1 MKDNGLSNA
10 NSGNRVHKLVLMPSG
25 KQGTVAH
32 GITILEAV
40 RQLGIELESICGARQ
55 TCGKCVVNPEYG
67 TFLKHDIISSTE
79 HLSPPDTNEIAYA
92 EKHPLNLSHQRLACV
107 TCITGDVLLDIP
119 ESSLSRKQVVRKVAG
134 SIAVDVQPSVRLVYV
149 EVPPPVMDSRSD
161 WYLLQNALQEQWN
174 LSNLDIELALLRTL
188 QATLRQENGAVTVTI
203 WQNREIVRIEAGYV
217 ENLYGLAIDIGS
229 TTIAGHLC
237 DLRTGTVLATET
249 MMNPQVRYGEDII
262 SRISYVT
269 EPQGLQRLHRSIIKA
284 LNDLCAKAAESASIA
299 ASDIID
305 LVLVGNTVMHH
316 LFLGIDPSELGH
328 LPFALAINDA
338 IDMQARDMGLTKVGE
353 GAKVHVLPCIS
364 GYVGADNVA
373 TLLAEYHQF
382 GNDITLIAD
391 IGTNAEILLGTK
403 DRILS
408 ASSPTGPAFEG
419 AQITHGQRA
428 AIGAIERVRI
438 QEMGVRY
445 KVIGDDGW
453 SDASD
458 IGESLRPTGICG
470 SAIIEIVAELF
481 THGLINS
488 SGRFVRETCD
498 SHPNM
503 RQAGKSYEFVLAYAS
518 HTTTGNDIVITQK
531 DIRAI
536 QLAKA
541 ALYASVRLLMDRLK
555 VDKVDRIRLAGAFG
569 SYIDPYYAM
578 QIGLIPD
585 CDLQQVVSIG
595 NAAGDGARIA
605 LLNRNQRQQIQ
616 QLVRQVEYVETAAEA
631 QLQDYFVDA
640 LFFPHGSDTFE
651 HLASGG
657 SDD

>member
-1 MKDNGLSNA
+1 VGYNDLSDSDASNK
-10 NSGNRVHKLVLMPSG
+10 VHKLILMPSG
-25 KQGTVAH
+25 KQGAVAH
-32 GITILEAV
+32 DSTIQDAV

-55 TCGKCVVNPEYG
+55 TCGKCIVNPEYG
-67 TFLKHDIISSTE
+67 TFSKHGITSSTS
-79 HLSPPDTNEIAYA
+79 HLSSPDPNEIAYA
-92 EKHPLNLSHQRLACV
+92 EKNTLNLNHQRLGC
-107 TCITGDVLLDIP
+107 TTRITGDVLLDIP

-134 SIAVDVQPSVRLVYV
+134 AIAVDVLPSVRLVYV
-149 EVPPPVMDSRSD
+149 EVPPPTMESRSD
-161 WYLLQNALQEQWN
+161 WYLLQQALQEQWN
-174 LSNLDIELALLRTL
+174 LSHLDIDPMLLKTL
-188 QATLRQENGAVTVTI
+188 QATLRQEDGAVTVTV
-203 WQNREIVRIEAGYV
+203 WQEREIVRIEAGYV
-217 ENLYGLAIDIGS
+217 ETLYGLAIDVGS
-229 TTIAGHLC
+229 TTLAGYLC
-237 DLRTGTVLATET
+237 DLRTGSVLATET

-269 EPQGLQRLHRSIIKA
+269 EAQGLQRLHRSIIKA
-284 LNDLCAKAAESASIA
+284 LNDLCLKVAESASIT
-299 ASDIID
+299 STDITD

-328 LPFALAINDA
+328 VPFALATDDA
-338 IDMQARDMGLTKVGE
+338 IDMCARDMGLTKVHNS
-353 GAKVHVLPCIS
+353 AKVHVLPCIA

-373 TLLAEYHQF
+373 TLLAEVHQF
-382 GNDITLIAD
+382 SDDITLVAD

-403 DRILS
+403 GRILS

-419 AQITHGQRA
+419 AQIAHGQRA

-438 QEMGVRY
+438 NESSARY
-445 KVIGDDGW
+445 KVIGDDRW
-453 SDASD
+453 NDAIDSD
-458 IGESLRPTGICG
+458 ESLRPTGICG

-481 THGLINS
+481 TNGLINS
-488 SGRFVRETCD
+488 SGKFVREACD
-498 SHPNM
+498 SHSNARPVK
-503 RQAGKSYEFVLAYAS
+503 KSYEFVLAYAS
-518 HTTTGNDIVITQK
+518 QTATGNDIVVTQK

-541 ALYASVRLLMDRLK
+541 ALYASIKLLMDRLE
-555 VDKVDRIRLAGAFG
+555 VHKVDRIRLAGAFG

-585 CDLQQVVSIG
+585 CDLQQVVGVG

-605 LLNRNQRQQIQ
+605 LLNREQRQHIQ

-651 HLASGG
+651 HLISGDN
-657 SDD
+657 DD